1 MNAKLQDA
9 TVKRISD
16 ATDQPISRGIDKAV
30 NDCLDQL
37 DELKEKQNGN
47 SIDMSVCDVTKKE
60 MLQDA

>member
-1 MNAKLQDA
+1 MQAKLQDE
-9 TVKRISD
+9 TVNRISD
-16 ATDQPISRGIDKAV
+16 TTDQPISRGIDKAV

-37 DELKEKQNGN
+37 DELKEIQNGN

>member
-16 ATDQPISRGIDKAV
+16 ATEHPISRGIDKAV

-37 DELKEKQNGN
+37 DELKEQQNGN